1 MRGLWTIPTT
11 PRQPDNAILH
21 NPTGVPDTLDV
32 VEDQQH
38 LPKTLS
44 IVCGCWNPIFR
55 ETNQTVQATAKYT
68 SRCQFKLIPH

>member
-32 VEDQQH
+32 AEDQQH
-38 LPKTLS
+38 LYKTLF
-44 IVCGCWNPIFR
+44 IVCGCWNQPNSAGYSKVHF
-55 ETNQTVQATAKYT
+55 TV
-68 SRCQFKLIPH
+68 PV